1 MIHIFQLPILGMDVE
16 WIEFTFVKY
25 LLSRIK
31 NHEDIDTKKKHSW
44 VMSID
49 VMIEECN
56 HDRIKVDLANQ
67 TRGRDI

>member
-31 NHEDIDTKKKHSW
+31 NHEDIDTKNAHKAQE
-44 VMSID
+44 D
-49 VMIEECN
+49 
-56 HDRIKVDLANQ
+56 
-67 TRGRDI
+67 TRKWLY